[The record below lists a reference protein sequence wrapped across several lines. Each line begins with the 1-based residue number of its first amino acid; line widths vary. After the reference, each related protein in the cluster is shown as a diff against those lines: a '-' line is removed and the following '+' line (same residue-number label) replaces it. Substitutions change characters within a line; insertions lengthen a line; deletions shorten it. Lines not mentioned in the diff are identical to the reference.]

1 VMPSTTGPSGKTTPT
16 PAATTRRN
24 SAPGP
29 RGSVFFGSVFE
40 MRRDP
45 LDFVCRLAHDYGD
58 IARIRMLSQP
68 GFVVSRPDYARH
80 VLVDNQQNYGR
91 NSVTHKMMR
100 SVVGNGL
107 ATNDGASWLHQ
118 RRLMQPTF
126 HQKRLLSFGSAM
138 TGATVAMLERWQ
150 QLAGH
155 DQPVD
160 ILAQMHRLTLHIVGQ
175 TLFHIDLSDDANP
188 TGHAFT
194 LVFQL
199 LMDYFYLPFP
209 PLSVPTPR
217 NRRLTAALRTLDE
230 IVYGIIRARR
240 AQQEWPV
247 DLLSMLLEAHDE
259 ETGAQ
264 MTDQQIRDEII
275 TILLAGQET
284 SATTLAWTWYLLSQH
299 PETEQRLWAE
309 LESVLGGRLPTVEDL
324 PNLPSTQML
333 IKESMRLYPVA
344 WSIPRHTIQED
355 SIGGYV
361 IPANSL
367 MWINL
372 YTAHRHPDFWDDP
385 EGFHPERFTPEREA
399 ARPRFSYFPFG
410 GGPHLCIGNGF
421 AMMEISL
428 ILATV
433 AQRYRLRMVPGHEVR
448 MTTTPTLQPANGLPM
463 TLHEREEV
471 LPR

>member
-1 VMPSTTGPSGKTTPT
+1 MSSTTGTSGKTTPT
-16 PAATTRRN
+16 PAATATTRQN
-24 SAPGP
+24 IAPGP

-45 LDFVCRLAHDYGD
+45 LDFVLKLARDYGD
-58 IARIRMLSQP
+58 IARIRLLSQP
-68 GFVVSRPDYARH
+68 GFIVSRPDYARH

-107 ATNDGASWLHQ
+107 ATNDGAFWLHQ

-126 HQKRLLSFGSAM
+126 HHKRILSFGTQM
-138 TGATVAMLERWQ
+138 TEATVAMLERWQ
-150 QLAGH
+150 NLAGH
-155 DQPVD
+155 EQPVD
-160 ILAQMHRLTLHIVGQ
+160 ILAQMHRLTLHIVGL
-175 TLFHIDLSDDANP
+175 TLFHIDLSDEANA
-188 TGHAFT
+188 TGSAFT
-194 LVFQL
+194 LVFKL

-217 NRRLTAALRTLDE
+217 NRRLKAALRTLDE

-240 AQQEWPV
+240 AQHDWPV

-259 ETGAQ
+259 ETGEH

-284 SATTLAWTWYLLSQH
+284 SATTLAWIWYLISQH
-299 PETEQRLWAE
+299 PDAEQRLSAE

-324 PNLPSTQML
+324 SNLPFTQML

-344 WSIPRHTIQED
+344 WSIPRHTIHED
-355 SIGGYV
+355 TIGGYP
-361 IPANSL
+361 ISANSL

-385 EGFHPERFTPEREA
+385 DVFNPERFTPEREA
-399 ARPRFSYFPFG
+399 ARPRFAYFPFG

-421 AMMEISL
+421 AMMEIQL
-428 ILATV
+428 ILATIV
-433 AQRYRLRMVPGHEVR
+433 QRYRLDLVPSHEVN
-448 MTTTPTLQPANGLPM
+448 MTTTPTLQPAGGLPM
-463 TLHEREEV
+463 TLHER
-471 LPR
+471 